1 MHEEVKKLYAR
12 HSFKPLVNA
21 QDIVKNEWLE
31 QTLENTR
38 TTSIDSIIR
47 LVLREEQQYLLYDQ
61 TQIGETIEG
70 RRRFLNERIGM
81 YEKPHFVKSVN
92 QATGAVEFESRIDW
106 AESVYEHPFSPE
118 EFKAILE
125 KDQRNTKTKFY
136 LKYNER
142 AYTVPSAKDM
152 ILPLEQ
158 LLKKLQIEHF

>member
-1 MHEEVKKLYAR
+1 MHDEVKRIYAR

-21 QDIVKNEWLE
+21 QDIVKNKWLE

-47 LVLREEQQYLLYDQ
+47 LVLGEEQQFLLYDQ

-92 QATGAVEFESRIDW
+92 RATGALEFEPRIDW
-106 AESVYEHPFSPE
+106 SESVYEHPFSPE
-118 EFKAILE
+118 EFRSILE
-125 KDQRNTKTKFY
+125 KDQRNTKTKLY

-142 AYTVPSAKDM
+142 TYTIASAKDM

-158 LLKKLQIEHF
+158 LLKKLQIEQF